1 MNLLITILTLIVSYM
16 GIIFGFILALIA
28 PEELRVGK
36 KLFKIGK
43 WAMFGV
49 IFLLGNY
56 YLSLFS
62 SFVIMSVFSVLM
74 IIMFVLELIYNK
86 KSYELFNYIIFTIP
100 YVVIADDTFHLIF
113 ASTIFVYGLVVGTL
127 FKKLLKL

>member
-1 MNLLITILTLIVSYM
+1 M